1 MLFLQQSPVCKLMI
15 SMVICKITICTAHST
30 LNSKCE
36 QASDVWHEPTA
47 IVASNRKW
55 LLSFNPT
62 WIGCSW
68 KLCLGMVGL
77 SFNSEF
83 DRGLFTNWMHSTD
96 RALRL
101 LHLGQSYT
109 LDFPRRHL
117 SPKVSTNFNPL
128 VPGVHFKV
136 THT

>member
-1 MLFLQQSPVCKLMI
+1 MTADLEKVWIGDLLKNVINAEVFLDYVIGTMLFLQQSPVCKLMI

-47 IVASNRKW
+47 IVASSRKW

-83 DRGLFTNWMHSTD
+83 DRGLFTN
-96 RALRL
+96 
-101 LHLGQSYT
+101 
-109 LDFPRRHL
+109 
-117 SPKVSTNFNPL
+117 
-128 VPGVHFKV
+128 
-136 THT
+136 